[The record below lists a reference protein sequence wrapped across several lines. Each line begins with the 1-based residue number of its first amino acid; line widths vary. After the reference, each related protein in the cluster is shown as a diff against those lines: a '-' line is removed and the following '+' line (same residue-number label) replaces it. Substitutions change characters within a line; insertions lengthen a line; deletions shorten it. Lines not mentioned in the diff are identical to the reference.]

1 MHERSVFDRK
11 HYFYPDSPRNYQI
24 SQYDQPYCTGGG
36 VTIVDAEGEK
46 FLPLTRIHMED
57 DAGKLVHQDGGAY
70 SEVDLNRAGTP
81 LIEIV
86 SEPDMRSA
94 AEAYAYLVA
103 LKRALK
109 YASDCEMQEGSLRCD
124 ANVSVRPVGA
134 AEFGTKVEIKNLN
147 SFRAVEAAIQFEADQ
162 QMALHRAGRAG
173 EIVQET
179 KLWDPDKK
187 VTKSMR
193 GKEGAADYRYFPDPD
208 LPVLVIAPELVE
220 RCRENL
226 PEMPAARRERY
237 LGLGLKAGTVDD
249 LIDER
254 TTADYFEAVLA
265 AGCQQ
270 LGRQLGTRRS
280 SASGC

>member
-1 MHERSVFDRK
+1 MTEFEVVIGLEVHVQPATKSKLFAGVSHDFGWFPQQLGRPGCNGVARFMPVLNEYAAELAPAAVALGCEVHERSVFDRK

-94 AEAYAYLVA
+94 ADAYAYLVA
-103 LKRALK
+103 EACSEIC
-109 YASDCEMQEGSLRCD
+109 SDCEMQEGSLRCD

-179 KLWDPDKK
+179 NFGTPIKK
-187 VTKSMR
+187 S
-193 GKEGAADYRYFPDPD
+193 PS
-208 LPVLVIAPELVE
+208 L
-220 RCRENL
+220 C
-226 PEMPAARRERY
+226 AARR
-237 LGLGLKAGTVDD
+237 GG
-249 LIDER
+249 
-254 TTADYFEAVLA
+254 
-265 AGCQQ
+265 
-270 LGRQLGTRRS
+270 
-280 SASGC
+280 